1 MRIRLTASCEV
12 GFIVTRK
19 TTASA
24 MLAALMGMAS
34 APLFAQLVSIS
45 LSRENTTANPQFV
58 SMSEDESDG
67 HSA

>member
-1 MRIRLTASCEV
+1 M
-12 GFIVTRK
+12 RK
-19 TTASA
+19 TTASVI
-24 MLAALMGMAS
+24 LAALMGMAS